1 LVKNCELIRR
11 VPTRVLLL
19 ERLPEK
25 LIWTDVI
32 IGNPGL
38 MATKRERP
46 YQSVMRQRQAE
57 ETKHR
62 ILAAS
67 RKLLKSKGYSGMTI
81 EAIAKKA
88 EVAVP
93 TVYAVFGSKT
103 GILAE
108 LMDEATFGPDYERLV
123 REAVETEDPQKR
135 LLFAGRIARRVH
147 DAASSTFDLMSGA
160 GVVAPELAEVEK
172 KREAHR
178 YAAQGSMI
186 EFLVR
191 SGRLRPGVNAQVAR
205 DILWALTG
213 RALYRMLVRE
223 RGWTSQ
229 TYEDWL
235 GETLCQSLL
244 T

>member
-1 LVKNCELIRR
+1 MR
-11 VPTRVLLL
+11 
-19 ERLPEK
+19 
-25 LIWTDVI
+25 
-32 IGNPGL
+32 NPDF
-38 MATKRERP
+38 MPTKRERP
-46 YQSVMRQRQAE
+46 YQSAMRQRQAE

-62 ILAAS
+62 IVAAS

-108 LMDEATFGPDYERLV
+108 LMDEATFGPDYEQLV
-123 REAVETEDPQKR
+123 REALKTEEPHKR
-135 LLFAGRIARRVH
+135 LLFAARIARTVH

-160 GVVAPELAEVEK
+160 GVVAPELAELEK

-178 YAAQGSMI
+178 YAAQESVI
-186 EFLVR
+186 EVLVQ
-191 SGRLRPGVNAQVAR
+191 SGHLRPGVDTQAAR

-229 TYEDWL
+229 KYQDWL
-235 GETLCQSLL
+235 GEALCQSLL
-244 T
+244 R

>member
-1 LVKNCELIRR
+1 M
-11 VPTRVLLL
+11 
-19 ERLPEK
+19 
-25 LIWTDVI
+25 
-32 IGNPGL
+32 GNPFL

-46 YQSVMRQRQAE
+46 YQSAMRQRQAE

-62 ILAAS
+62 IIAAA
-67 RKLLKSKGYSGMTI
+67 RKILKSKGYKGMTI

-108 LMDEATFGPDYERLV
+108 LMDEATFGPDYEQLV
-123 REAVETEDPQKR
+123 REAVQTREPHNR
-135 LLFAGRIARRVH
+135 LLFAARIARRVH

-160 GVVAPELAEVEK
+160 GVVAPELAELEK
-172 KREAHR
+172 KRESHR
-178 YAAQGSMI
+178 YAAQESMV
-186 EFLVR
+186 ELLE
-191 SGRLRPGVNAQVAR
+191 GHLRPGITTQGAR
-205 DILWALTG
+205 DIIWALTG

-229 TYEDWL
+229 KYEDWL

-244 T
+244 S

>member
-1 LVKNCELIRR
+1 
-11 VPTRVLLL
+11 
-19 ERLPEK
+19 
-25 LIWTDVI
+25 
-32 IGNPGL
+32 
-38 MATKRERP
+38 
-46 YQSVMRQRQAE
+46 MRQRQAE

-62 ILAAS
+62 IVTAS
-67 RKLLKSKGYSGMTI
+67 GKLLKSKGYSGMTI

-88 EVAVP
+88 EVAIP

-103 GILAE
+103 GILAA
-108 LMDEATFGPDYERLV
+108 LMDEATFGPDYELLV
-123 REAVETEDPQKR
+123 REAVETQEPHKR
-135 LLFAGRIARRVH
+135 LLFAARIARRVH

-160 GVVAPELAEVEK
+160 GVVAPELAELEK
-172 KREAHR
+172 KRESHR
-178 YAAQGSMI
+178 YSAQESMI

-191 SGRLRPGVNAQVAR
+191 SGHQRPEIDTQAAR

-213 RALYRMLVRE
+213 RPLYRMLVRE

-229 TYEDWL
+229 KYEDWL

>member
-1 LVKNCELIRR
+1 
-11 VPTRVLLL
+11 
-19 ERLPEK
+19 
-25 LIWTDVI
+25 
-32 IGNPGL
+32 

-46 YQSVMRQRQAE
+46 YQSAMRQRQAE

-62 ILAAS
+62 IVAAS

-103 GILAE
+103 GILAQ
-108 LMDEATFGPDYERLV
+108 LMDEATFGPDYEQLV
-123 REAVETEDPQKR
+123 REATETEEPHKR
-135 LLFAGRIARRVH
+135 LVFAARIARRVH

-160 GVVAPELAEVEK
+160 GVVAPELAELEK

-178 YAAQGSMI
+178 YAAQESLI
-186 EFLVR
+186 EVLIR
-191 SGRLRPGVNAQVAR
+191 SGHLRPGVDTQGAR

-213 RALYRMLVRE
+213 RALYRMFVRE

-229 TYEDWL
+229 KYEDWL

-244 T
+244 R

>member
-1 LVKNCELIRR
+1 
-11 VPTRVLLL
+11 
-19 ERLPEK
+19 
-25 LIWTDVI
+25 
-32 IGNPGL
+32 
-38 MATKRERP
+38 
-46 YQSVMRQRQAE
+46 MRQRQAE

-62 ILAAS
+62 ILVAS

-103 GILAE
+103 GILTE
-108 LMDEATFGPDYERLV
+108 LMDEATFGPDYEQLV
-123 REAVETEDPQKR
+123 REAKETEEPHKR
-135 LLFAGRIARRVH
+135 LLFAARIARWVH

-160 GVVAPELAEVEK
+160 GVVAPELAELEK
-172 KREAHR
+172 KRESHR
-178 YAAQGSMI
+178 YVAQESMI
-186 EFLVR
+186 EFLLR
-191 SGRLRPGVNAQVAR
+191 SGQLRPGVNAQVAH

-229 TYEDWL
+229 KYQDWL

-244 T
+244 S

>member
-1 LVKNCELIRR
+1 M
-11 VPTRVLLL
+11 
-19 ERLPEK
+19 
-25 LIWTDVI
+25 
-32 IGNPGL
+32 GNPGL
-38 MATKRERP
+38 MPTKRERP
-46 YQSVMRQRQAE
+46 YQSAMRQRQAE

-62 ILAAS
+62 IVAAS

-108 LMDEATFGPDYERLV
+108 LMDEATFGPDYEQLV
-123 REAVETEDPQKR
+123 REAVETTEPHKR
-135 LLFAGRIARRVH
+135 LLFAARIARRVH

-160 GVVAPELAEVEK
+160 GVVAPELAELEK

-178 YAAQGSMI
+178 YAAQEPMI
-186 EFLVR
+186 EFLLR
-191 SGRLRPGVNAQVAR
+191 SGHLRPGVDMQAAR

-229 TYEDWL
+229 KYEDWL
-235 GETLCQSLL
+235 GETLRQSLL
-244 T
+244 R

>member
-1 LVKNCELIRR
+1 M
-11 VPTRVLLL
+11 
-19 ERLPEK
+19 
-25 LIWTDVI
+25 
-32 IGNPGL
+32 GNPVL
-38 MATKRERP
+38 MPTKRERP
-46 YQSVMRQRQAE
+46 YQSAMRQRQAE

-62 ILAAS
+62 IVAAS

-88 EVAVP
+88 EVAIP

-103 GILAE
+103 GILAQ
-108 LMDEATFGPDYERLV
+108 LMDEATFGPDYEQLV
-123 REAVETEDPQKR
+123 REAGETEDPHKR
-135 LLFAGRIARRVH
+135 LLFAARIARRVH

-160 GVVAPELAEVEK
+160 GVVAPEFAELEK

-178 YAAQGSMI
+178 YAAQESLI
-186 EFLVR
+186 EVLTR
-191 SGRLRPGVNAQVAR
+191 SGHLRPGVDTQAAR

-213 RALYRMLVRE
+213 RALYRMFVRE

-229 TYEDWL
+229 EYEDWL
-235 GETLCQSLL
+235 GQTLCQSLL